1 MNENEEKDIDMKIE
15 KVCVYCASSQQAN
28 PVYRDAARH
37 LGEILADN
45 SITTVYGG
53 GAVGSMGAL
62 ADGAISK
69 GGRVI
74 GIIPRFM
81 VEMEWANG
89 KISDLIVVNDMAE
102 RKKKM
107 IEGVDAV
114 IALPGGTGT
123 LEELIE
129 AITWKRL
136 GLYLNPIILMNTL
149 RFFDHGIELLNK
161 CVSEKFM
168 DEKHKNMWTVV
179 NEPEDVLQAIRLAP
193 KWYKDARHFAAI

>member
-1 MNENEEKDIDMKIE
+1 MKIE
-15 KVCVYCASSQQAN
+15 KVCVYCASSRQSN
-28 PVYRDAARH
+28 SDYRDAARK
-37 LGEILADN
+37 LGEVLATN
-45 SITTVYGG
+45 SITVVYGG

-62 ADGAISK
+62 ADGALSQNGK
-69 GGRVI
+69 VV
-74 GIIPRFM
+74 GIIPKFM

-89 KISDLIVVNDMAE
+89 NVSELIVVKDMAE

-136 GLYLNPIILMNTL
+136 GIYLNPVILMNT
-149 RFFDHGIELLNK
+149 RGFFDPCVELLNK
-161 CVSEKFM
+161 CVSERFM
-168 DEKHKNMWTVV
+168 DEKHRNMWTVV
-179 NEPEDVLQAIRLAP
+179 NEPSEVLQAIYSAP
-193 KWYKDARHFAAI
+193 EWFKDARHFAAI

>member
-1 MNENEEKDIDMKIE
+1 MKLEKI
-15 KVCVYCASSQQAN
+15 CVYCASSRQTN
-28 PVYRDAARH
+28 PVYRDAAFQ
-37 LGEILADN
+37 LGEILATN
-45 SITTVYGG
+45 SITIVYGG

-62 ADGAISK
+62 ANGALSQK
-69 GGRVI
+69 GRVI

-89 KISDLIVVNDMAE
+89 NISDLIIVDDMAD

-107 IEGVDAV
+107 IEDVDAV
-114 IALPGGTGT
+114 IALPGSTGT

-136 GLYLNPIILMNTL
+136 GLYLKPIVLMNTL
-149 RFFDHGIELLNK
+149 GFFDPCVELLNK

-168 DEKHKNMWTVV
+168 DEKHKKMWSVV
-179 NEPEDVLQAIRLAP
+179 SEPDDVIPAILSAP
-193 KWYKDARHFAAI
+193 EWYKDAMHFAAI

>member
-1 MNENEEKDIDMKIE
+1 MNLE
-15 KVCVYCASSQQAN
+15 KVCVYCASSKQSN
-28 PVYRDAARH
+28 PVYRDAARK
-37 LGEILADN
+37 LGEILAAN

-69 GGRVI
+69 GGRVV

-81 VEMEWANG
+81 VEMEWANNQ
-89 KISDLIVVNDMAE
+89 ISELIIVKNMAE

-107 IEGVDAV
+107 IDGVDAV

-149 RFFDHGIELLNK
+149 GFFDPCVELLNK
-161 CVSEKFM
+161 CVFEKFM
-168 DEKHKNMWTVV
+168 DEKHKNMWSVV
-179 NEPEDVLQAIRLAP
+179 NEPDNVLSAIHSAP
-193 KWYKDARHFAAI
+193 EWFKDARHFAAV

>member
-1 MNENEEKDIDMKIE
+1 MKIK
-15 KVCVYCASSQQAN
+15 KVCVYCASSRQAN
-28 PVYRDAARH
+28 PVYRDAARQ
-37 LGEILADN
+37 LGEILAMN
-45 SITTVYGG
+45 SITIVYGG
-53 GAVGSMGAL
+53 GAVGSMGA
-62 ADGAISK
+62 ISK
-69 GGRVI
+69 GGRVV

-89 KISDLIVVNDMAE
+89 NISDLIVVNDMSE

-136 GLYLNPIILMNTL
+136 GIYLNPIILMNTL
-149 RFFDHGIELLNK
+149 RFFDPCVELLNK

-168 DEKHKNMWTVV
+168 DKKHRNMWTVV
-179 NEPEDVLQAIRLAP
+179 NELDDVLPAIRSAP
-193 KWYKDARHFAAI
+193 EWHKDARHFAAI

>member
-1 MNENEEKDIDMKIE
+1 MKIE
-15 KVCVYCASSQQAN
+15 KVCVYCASSRQAN
-28 PVYRDAARH
+28 PVYRKTARQ
-37 LGEILADN
+37 LGELLAAN
-45 SITTVYGG
+45 SIAIVYGG
-53 GAVGSMGAL
+53 GAIGSMGAL
-62 ADGAISK
+62 ADGAIAN

-81 VEMEWANG
+81 VDMEWANR

-107 IEGVDAV
+107 IDGVDAV

-129 AITWKRL
+129 AMTWKRL
-136 GLYLNPIILMNTL
+136 GIYFNPIILMNTL
-149 RFFDHGIELLNK
+149 GFFNPLAELLNS

-168 DEKHKNMWTVV
+168 DVKHRSMWSVV
-179 NEPEDVLQAIRLAP
+179 NSPDDVLPAIRSAP
-193 KWYKDARHFAAI
+193 VWHKDARHFAAV